1 MGRHR
6 GTGRARGVSKGPIV
20 AVAVALVLVLA
31 VVGWFRLRERIDE
44 QATEAAQTCVEGDAL
59 LDVAADPAVA
69 PTLTAL
75 AARWVTDT
83 RPVVR
88 DHCIDVRVTAVA
100 TTPATD
106 RKSVV

>member
-6 GTGRARGVSKGPIV
+6 GTGRARGVSKGPII
-20 AVAVALVLVLA
+20 AVAVALALVLA
-31 VVGWFRLRERIDE
+31 TVGWFRLRERIDE

-69 PTLTAL
+69 PTLTTL

-88 DHCIDVRVTAVA
+88 DHCI
-100 TTPATD
+100 
-106 RKSVV
+106 